1 MLGSS
6 SVQAG
11 DDLVV
16 PGFNTGFTVQSYLRL
31 SNNEGAAA
39 AVRVRLHDATTGVAV
54 ATWLSPTLPG
64 GGTYETWAAAMLAAA
79 DPPLNAAALPATL
92 VLSISGF
99 VGHVQHATWTPETGT
114 WAHVSTCGM
123 VMMADPLSL
132 PFVVGPGRAGLDG
145 LVRVTNATAQT
156 RALRVTFHD
165 SDGNTFVWQSSE
177 IPSYGATTALM
188 STIARETSPPIP
200 AHVVS
205 LMAMTEAAPQGV
217 ALSYSEGLQGGTTF
231 DDFSAACMSTVAAP
245 VAPGDPPRTPA
256 PSMPHS

>member
-1 MLGSS
+1 MLGSAAA
-6 SVQAG
+6 QAG
-11 DDLVV
+11 DDLVI

-39 AVRVRLHDATTGVAV
+39 TVRIRLHDATTGAAL

-99 VGHVQHATWTPETGT
+99 VGHVQHATWTPETGA

-132 PFVVGPGRAGLDG
+132 PFVVGPGRAGLAG
-145 LVRVTNATAQT
+145 LVRVTNATAET

-165 SDGNTFVWQSSE
+165 SDGNAFVWQSPE
-177 IPSYGATTALM
+177 IPAYGATTALM
-188 STIARETSPPIP
+188 STIALETSPPIP
-200 AHVVS
+200 ENVVS
-205 LMAMTEAAPQGV
+205 LMAMADAAPQGV
-217 ALSYSEGLQGGTTF
+217 ALSYSEGLQGGATF

-245 VAPGDPPRTPA
+245 VAPGDPPRTPT